1 LQPGR
6 IICPLRPCRP
16 QTLHEPLRGSHFRL
30 RGVNGYENLPPALC
44 IRFIRLAAFQN
55 PDFYKKQ
62 AMRLSTHN
70 KPRII
75 ACAED
80 FPRHIGLPRGC
91 LEELRDFL
99 RNLGIRL
106 RIRDERFGGT
116 ALKVSFQGSLKPEQ
130 QIAAEAMLA
139 HENGVLAATTAF
151 GKTVIAA
158 WLIAQRGVNTLVLV
172 HRRQLLDQWMERLTS
187 FLGLPPRSVGCIG
200 AGRKGANGTLDVAI
214 MQSLVRK
221 GVVDDRVAD
230 YGHLVVDECH
240 HLSAFSFERLS
251 RRAKAAFVTG
261 LSATVTRKDGHHPI
275 IFMQCGPVR
284 HRVDARAQAAAR
296 PFTHHVI
303 VRPTGF
309 RDTPPADPDPRT
321 DFQTLYT
328 ALAKNARRNDLIC
341 EDITRAALE
350 GRSPVVLTERTE
362 HLEALAELL
371 SPKVKHLITLRG
383 GMGRKDWRNAMTRL
397 NGVPQNEP
405 RVVLATGGFLGEGF
419 DDSRLDT
426 LFLTL
431 PVSWRGTIAQYA
443 GRLHRLHEGKREVRI
458 YDYAD
463 FDVPVLSRMFNRR
476 CRGYEAIGYTILLPA
491 GAVPGW
497 PREVDLPVDP
507 LWKRTY
513 SASIQRLIHDG
524 VDVSLG
530 QLFLESSIRP
540 SPGADGAARARSAS
554 EAFLFRRLESMPV
567 TEGKFRL
574 NAELPIPFDDLGRME
589 VDFLCE
595 EASLVL
601 ELDGA
606 QHLSDAEAYRRDRRK
621 DACLQE
627 HGYFVLRFLADDLGE
642 HLDRIL
648 DAILRALVHRR
659 GFGR

>member
-1 LQPGR
+1 M
-6 IICPLRPCRP
+6 
-16 QTLHEPLRGSHFRL
+16 
-30 RGVNGYENLPPALC
+30 A
-44 IRFIRLAAFQN
+44 
-55 PDFYKKQ
+55 K
-62 AMRLSTHN
+62 
-70 KPRII
+70 
-75 ACAED
+75 
-80 FPRHIGLPRGC
+80 
-91 LEELRDFL
+91 RD
-99 RNLGIRL
+99 
-106 RIRDERFGGT
+106 D
-116 ALKVSFQGSLKPEQ
+116 S
-130 QIAAEAMLA
+130 
-139 HENGVLAATTAF
+139 
-151 GKTVIAA
+151 
-158 WLIAQRGVNTLVLV
+158 AQR
-172 HRRQLLDQWMERLTS
+172 
-187 FLGLPPRSVGCIG
+187 
-200 AGRKGANGTLDVAI
+200 
-214 MQSLVRK
+214 
-221 GVVDDRVAD
+221 
-230 YGHLVVDECH
+230 
-240 HLSAFSFERLS
+240 
-251 RRAKAAFVTG
+251 
-261 LSATVTRKDGHHPI
+261 
-275 IFMQCGPVR
+275 
-284 HRVDARAQAAAR
+284 
-296 PFTHHVI
+296 
-303 VRPTGF
+303 
-309 RDTPPADPDPRT
+309 
-321 DFQTLYT
+321 
-328 ALAKNARRNDLIC
+328 
-341 EDITRAALE
+341 
-350 GRSPVVLTERTE
+350 
-362 HLEALAELL
+362 
-371 SPKVKHLITLRG
+371 
-383 GMGRKDWRNAMTRL
+383 
-397 NGVPQNEP
+397 VPQNEP

-443 GRLHRLHEGKREVRI
+443 GRLHRLHDGKREVRI

-463 FDVPVLSRMFNRR
+463 FYVPVLSRMFNRR

-589 VDFLCE
+589 VDFLCD

-606 QHLSDAEAYRRDRRK
+606 QHLSDAEAYRRYRRK